1 MPITVAVTNQKGGVG
16 KTTLTINTAA
26 ALAAMGERVLLID
39 LDPQGHLTEGMGR
52 QDIYDQAKV
61 SLYNCLVD
69 RDPPTLADLVTQ
81 AATDPLDIIPATVE
95 MTVVE
100 QQLWG
105 AKNREHKLRLLLSD
119 MQPQYDWIFVDCPP
133 NLGPLTDN
141 ALNAAENVLIP
152 VQAEPTSVR
161 ALELLTYQIET
172 IEKALRIHINV
183 LAVVPNLVRNT
194 NLAKSVMVDLR
205 DLVPHVTPFHIP
217 MRGMLQ
223 DAWGAGCSIFSYRA
237 HSSGDEKARSE
248 ICAIYT
254 QLAEYVMERVGRTA
268 RREVTVGR

>member
-26 ALAAMGERVLLID
+26 ALAALGERVLMID
-39 LDPQGHLTEGMGR
+39 LDPQGHLTEGVGR
-52 QDIYDQAKV
+52 KDIYDEATT

-69 RDPPTLADLVTQ
+69 RDPPALIDLVTK
-81 AATDPLDIIPATVE
+81 AAHENLDLIPATVE

-119 MQPQYDWIFVDCPP
+119 MHPAYDWIFIDCPP

-172 IEKALRIHINV
+172 IEKALRIKIDV
-183 LAVVPNLVRNT
+183 LAVVPNLVRHT
-194 NLAKSVMVDLR
+194 NLAKSVMGDLR
-205 DLVPHVTPFHIP
+205 ELVPHVTPFHIP

-223 DAWGAGCSIFSYRA
+223 DAWGAGRSIFAYRA
-237 HSSGDEKARSE
+237 HTSGDERGRAE

-254 QLAEYVMERVGRTA
+254 QLAEYVMERVGREGRKEA
-268 RREVTVGR
+268 VVGG

>member
-26 ALAAMGERVLLID
+26 ALAALGEKVLLID

-81 AATDPLDIIPATVE
+81 AATDPIDLIPATVE

-119 MQPQYDWIFVDCPP
+119 MEPKYDWVFIDCPP

-205 DLVPHVTPFHIP
+205 ELVPHVTPFHIP

-237 HSSGDEKARSE
+237 HSSGDEKTREE

-254 QLAEYVMERVGRTA
+254 QLATYVMERAGRTA
-268 RREVTVGR
+268 RREVTVG